1 MAIRDWQRCL
11 LTAGCFRRN
20 DGGFFYWLIH
30 GGMNVL
36 IIDPDDT
43 RSSLVA
49 EGIRS
54 DTPDACIHRHPHFE
68 LRMLKTFDPDMVVI
82 ACESPDRDMLEALQV
97 ANESV
102 PRPVVMF
109 VDRSDANSTA
119 RALEAGVAAYIVDG
133 LNPKRMSSILDVA
146 AQRFAMTQNLRRDLD
161 KARADLAARK
171 TVDRAKGVLMASRGL
186 SEDEAY
192 KLLRKHAMDT
202 SQPIQAVA
210 ASILAVSDLLNPG
223 GGK

>member
-1 MAIRDWQRCL
+1 
-11 LTAGCFRRN
+11 
-20 DGGFFYWLIH
+20 
-30 GGMNVL
+30 MNVL
-36 IIDPDDT
+36 IIDPDDA
-43 RSSLVA
+43 RAASVA
-49 EGIRS
+49 EGIRA
-54 DTPDACIHRHPHFE
+54 DHAGQDPQIIIHPRFE
-68 LRMLKTFDPDMVVI
+68 LRMLRDIDPDMVII

-119 RALEAGVAAYIVDG
+119 KAVEAGVAAYIVDG
-133 LNPKRMSSILDVA
+133 FNPKRMSSVLTVA
-146 AQRFAMTQNLRRDLD
+146 AQRFAMMQSLRNDLN

-171 TVDRAKGVLMASRGL
+171 TIDRAKGILMKSRNL

-202 SQPIQAVA
+202 GRPIHAVA
-210 ASILAVSDLLNPG
+210 ADLLAVSDLLSPG
-223 GGK
+223 GE

>member
-1 MAIRDWQRCL
+1 
-11 LTAGCFRRN
+11 
-20 DGGFFYWLIH
+20 
-30 GGMNVL
+30 MNVL
-36 IIDPDDT
+36 IIDPDDA
-43 RSSLVA
+43 RAASVA
-49 EGIRS
+49 EGIRA
-54 DTPDACIHRHPHFE
+54 DHAGQDPQITIQPRFE
-68 LRMLKTFDPDMVVI
+68 LRMLRDIDPDMVII

-119 RALEAGVAAYIVDG
+119 KAVEAGVAAYIVDG
-133 LNPKRMSSILDVA
+133 FNPKRMSSVLTVA
-146 AQRFAMTQNLRRDLD
+146 AQRFAMMQSLRNDLN

-171 TVDRAKGVLMASRGL
+171 TIDRAKGILMKSRNL

-202 SQPIQAVA
+202 GRPIQAVA
-210 ASILAVSDLLNPG
+210 ADILAVSDLLSPG
-223 GGK
+223 GE

>member
-1 MAIRDWQRCL
+1 
-11 LTAGCFRRN
+11 
-20 DGGFFYWLIH
+20 
-30 GGMNVL
+30 MNVL
-36 IIDPDDT
+36 IIDPDDA
-43 RSSLVA
+43 RAASVA
-49 EGIRS
+49 DGIRADHAGQDPS
-54 DTPDACIHRHPHFE
+54 ITIQPRFE
-68 LRMLKTFDPDMVVI
+68 LRMLRDIDPDMVII

-119 RALEAGVAAYIVDG
+119 KAVEAGVAAYIVDG
-133 LNPKRMSSILDVA
+133 FNPKRMSSVLTVA
-146 AQRFAMTQNLRRDLD
+146 AQRFAMMQSLRNDLN

-171 TVDRAKGVLMASRGL
+171 TIDRAKGVLMKSRSL

-202 SQPIQAVA
+202 GRPIHAVA
-210 ASILAVSDLLNPG
+210 ADILAVSDLLSPG
-223 GGK
+223 GE